1 MKYKL
6 LIEGGFTG
14 IPKEYEGELTLGE
27 NDSILLLKTLDNVI
41 SKPSEQM
48 RDGLSYH
55 LKIVDNDKV
64 YQALFDDSNIPM
76 EFRKLIDTIVQE
88 K

>member
-1 MKYKL
+1 M
-6 LIEGGFTG
+6 
-14 IPKEYEGELTLGE
+14 
-27 NDSILLLKTLDNVI
+27 DNVI